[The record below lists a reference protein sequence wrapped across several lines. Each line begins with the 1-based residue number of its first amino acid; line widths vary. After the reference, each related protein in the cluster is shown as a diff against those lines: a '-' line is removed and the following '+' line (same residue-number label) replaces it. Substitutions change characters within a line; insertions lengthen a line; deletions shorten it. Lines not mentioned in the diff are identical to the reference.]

1 MNSALRLLGGEKNG
15 FSYRDGRK
23 MENASASRDQ
33 DAAQR
38 TANDL
43 LDEAMTLLTEK
54 YGQQRELRMFGS

>member
-1 MNSALRLLGGEKNG
+1 
-15 FSYRDGRK
+15 

-43 LDEAMTLLTEK
+43 LDEAMTLLAEK